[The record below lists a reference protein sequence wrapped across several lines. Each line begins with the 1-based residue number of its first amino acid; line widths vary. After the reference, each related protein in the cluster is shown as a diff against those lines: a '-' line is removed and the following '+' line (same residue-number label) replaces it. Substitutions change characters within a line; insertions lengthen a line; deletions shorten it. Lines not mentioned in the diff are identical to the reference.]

1 MLTRRG
7 DGENIPIARL
17 FLKDPPGSNNID
29 QVVIR
34 SSYMSEQTAP
44 TTPPTPGALGEQDKS
59 RSIRQLLLAKQEIG
73 ILAIFLIWCAFLSL
87 ATDTF
92 LTSTNIFNMLRAFSW
107 IAIAAFGETL
117 VVVTAGIDLSVGSNM
132 ALSGVA
138 AALLL
143 VAGMPVPVAVV
154 GGLIVGSLVGVTNGF
169 LVTRFR
175 LPPFIATLGVMSI
188 ARGITFGVTEG
199 WPVRGLPK
207 SFNLIGQYDIPVGS
221 WGVPLPVIVMLV
233 LAVVVSL
240 LLSRTVRGRHIYAVG
255 GNEEAAR
262 VSGIDP
268 NWVKM
273 LVYTT
278 CGLLTAVG
286 GILMTARLGVAAP
299 TAALGYELDI
309 IAAAVIGGVSLF
321 GGEGTI
327 LGVLI
332 GAALMQTIRTGL
344 NLLGFPTYW
353 QPAAIGAVIILAIM
367 FDQWRKRAE

>member
-1 MLTRRG
+1 M
-7 DGENIPIARL
+7 
-17 FLKDPPGSNNID
+17 SD
-29 QVVIR
+29 QTV
-34 SSYMSEQTAP
+34 
-44 TTPPTPGALGEQDKS
+44 TTPTSAPGVLGRRDKFTWWNV
-59 RSIRQLLLAKQEIG
+59 IGAQEIG
-73 ILAIFLIWCAFLSL
+73 ILTIFLLWCGFLSL

-107 IAIAAFGETL
+107 IAIAAFGQCL
-117 VVVTAGIDLSVGSNM
+117 VILTAGIDLSVGSNM
-132 ALSGVA
+132 ALSGLA

-143 VAGMPVPVAVV
+143 TAGMPVPVAVL
-154 GGLIVGSLVGVTNGF
+154 GGLLMGAVVGVVNGF

-175 LPPFIATLGVMSI
+175 LPAFIATLGTLSI
-188 ARGITFGVTEG
+188 ARGITFGATGG
-199 WPVRGLPK
+199 WPVRQLPK
-207 SFNLIGQYDIPVGS
+207 SFNSIGQYDVSIGS
-221 WGVPLPVIVMLV
+221 WGVPLPVIIMLI
-233 LAVVVSL
+233 LAVLVSL
-240 LLSRTVRGRHIYAVG
+240 FLSRTVRGRHIYAVG

-273 LVYTT
+273 LVYTSG
-278 CGLLTAVG
+278 GLLAGIG

-299 TAALGYELDI
+299 TAATGYELDI

-353 QPAAIGAVIILAIM
+353 QPAAIGTVIIIAIM
-367 FDQWRKRAE
+367 FDQWRKRTK

>member
-1 MLTRRG
+1 MSNQTVRS
-7 DGENIPIARL
+7 ARSTL
-17 FLKDPPGSNNID
+17 A
-29 QVVIR
+29 V
-34 SSYMSEQTAP
+34 SEQRNK
-44 TTPPTPGALGEQDKS
+44 LGWHIVS
-59 RSIRQLLLAKQEIG
+59 VQEIG
-73 ILAIFLIWCAFLSL
+73 ILVIFLVWFSFLSL

-107 IAIAAFGETL
+107 IAIAAFGECL
-117 VVVTAGIDLSVGSNM
+117 VILTAGIDLSVGSNM
-132 ALSGVA
+132 ALSGLA

-143 VAGMPVPVAVV
+143 ANGMSVPVAVV
-154 GGLIVGSLVGVTNGF
+154 GGLLTGAIVGVINGS

-175 LPPFIATLGVMSI
+175 LPPFIATLGTLSI
-188 ARGITFGVTEG
+188 ARGITFGATGG
-199 WPVRGLPK
+199 WPVRQLPK
-207 SFNLIGQYDIPVGS
+207 SFNLIGQYDVPIGQ
-221 WGVPLPVIVMLV
+221 WGVPLPVIVLLI
-233 LAVVVSL
+233 LAVLVSL
-240 LLSRTVRGRHIYAVG
+240 FLSRTVRGRHIYAVG

-268 NWVKM
+268 NWIKM
-273 LVYTT
+273 LVYTSG
-278 CGLLTAVG
+278 GLLAGLG

-299 TAALGYELDI
+299 TAATGYELDI

-353 QPAAIGAVIILAIM
+353 QPAAIGAVIIIAIM
-367 FDQWRKRAE
+367 FDQWRKRTK

>member
-1 MLTRRG
+1 
-7 DGENIPIARL
+7 
-17 FLKDPPGSNNID
+17 
-29 QVVIR
+29 
-34 SSYMSEQTAP
+34 MSEQTAP
-44 TTPPTPGALGEQDKS
+44 TTPPPGALGQQNKFS
-59 RSIRQLLLAKQEIG
+59 SLRQLILAKQEIG

-107 IAIAAFGETL
+107 IAIAAFGQTL

-154 GGLIVGSLVGVTNGF
+154 GGLIVGSLVGVLNGF

-207 SFNLIGQYDIPVGS
+207 SFNLIGQYDIPVGT
-221 WGVPLPVIVMLV
+221 WGVPLPVIVMVV
-233 LAVVVSL
+233 LAVVTSL
-240 LLSRTVRGRHIYAVG
+240 FLSRTVRGRHIYAVG
-255 GNEEAAR
+255 GNEEASR

-273 LVYTT
+273 FVYIT
-278 CGLLTAVG
+278 CGLLTAIG

-367 FDQWRKRAE
+367 FDQWRKRVE

>member
-1 MLTRRG
+1 MT
-7 DGENIPIARL
+7 N
-17 FLKDPPGSNNID
+17 
-29 QVVIR
+29 
-34 SSYMSEQTAP
+34 QTAE
-44 TTPPTPGALGEQDKS
+44 TMTSTPVGQRDKFTW
-59 RSIRQLLLAKQEIG
+59 RNLIGLQEVG

-107 IAIAAFGETL
+107 IAIAAFGQCL
-117 VVVTAGIDLSVGSNM
+117 VVLTAGIDLSVGSNM
-132 ALSGVA
+132 ALSGLG

-143 VAGMPVPVAVV
+143 SVGVPVPLAVLGGLLV
-154 GGLIVGSLVGVTNGF
+154 GGIVGTTNGL

-175 LPPFIATLGVMSI
+175 LPPFIATLGMLSI
-188 ARGITFGVTEG
+188 ARGITFGATGG
-199 WPVRGLPK
+199 WPVRQLPK
-207 SFNLIGQYDIPVGS
+207 SFNLIGQYDVPVGT
-221 WGVPLPVIVMLV
+221 WGVPVPFIVMLI
-233 LAVVVSL
+233 LAVLVSL
-240 LLSRTVRGRHIYAVG
+240 FLSRTVRGRHIYAVG
-255 GNEEAAR
+255 GDEEASR

-268 NWVKM
+268 NWIKM
-273 LVYTT
+273 LVYTS
-278 CGLLTAVG
+278 CGLLAGLG

-299 TAALGYELDI
+299 TAATGYELDI

-367 FDQWRKRAE
+367 FDQWRKRTK

>member
-1 MLTRRG
+1 
-7 DGENIPIARL
+7 
-17 FLKDPPGSNNID
+17 
-29 QVVIR
+29 
-34 SSYMSEQTAP
+34 MSEQTAS
-44 TTPPTPGALGEQDKS
+44 TATSAPGVVGEQDKS
-59 RSIRQLLLAKQEIG
+59 IWRIFLAKQEIG
-73 ILAIFLIWCAFLSL
+73 ILAIFLLWCAFLSL

-117 VVVTAGIDLSVGSNM
+117 VILTAGIDLSVGSNM

-138 AALLL
+138 AAMLLT
-143 VAGMPVPVAVV
+143 AGIPVPVAVV
-154 GGLIVGSLVGVTNGF
+154 GGLLVGSILGVTNGM

-175 LPPFIATLGVMSI
+175 LPPFIATLGIMSI

-207 SFNLIGQYDIPVGS
+207 SFNLIGQYDVPIGS
-221 WGVPLPVIVMLV
+221 WGVPLPVIVMLI
-233 LAVVVSL
+233 LAVIVSL

-255 GNEEAAR
+255 GNEEASR

-268 NWVKM
+268 HWIKM
-273 LVYTT
+273 LVYTS
-278 CGLLTAVG
+278 CGLLTAIG

-309 IAAAVIGGVSLF
+309 IAACVIGGVSLF

-353 QPAAIGAVIILAIM
+353 QPAAIGAVILLAIM
-367 FDQWRKRAE
+367 FDQWRKRTD

>member
-1 MLTRRG
+1 
-7 DGENIPIARL
+7 
-17 FLKDPPGSNNID
+17 
-29 QVVIR
+29 
-34 SSYMSEQTAP
+34 MSEQTAS
-44 TTPPTPGALGEQDKS
+44 TATSTPGVVDERG
-59 RSIRQLLLAKQEIG
+59 RSFWRLLLAKQEIG
-73 ILAIFLIWCAFLSL
+73 IFAIFLIWCAFLSL

-107 IAIAAFGETL
+107 IAIAAFGETMVIL
-117 VVVTAGIDLSVGSNM
+117 TAGIDLSVGSNM

-143 VAGMPVPVAVV
+143 VAGVPVPVAVL
-154 GGLIVGSLVGVTNGF
+154 GGLIVGAIVGVTNGF

-199 WPVRGLPK
+199 WPVRGMPK
-207 SFNLIGQYDIPVGS
+207 SFNLIGQYDLPVGS
-221 WGVPLPVIVMLV
+221 WGVPLPVIVMLI
-233 LAVVVSL
+233 LAVLVSL
-240 LLSRTVRGRHIYAVG
+240 FLSRTVRGRHIYAVG
-255 GNEEAAR
+255 GDEEASR

-268 NWVKM
+268 KWIKM
-273 LVYTT
+273 LVYTS
-278 CGLLTAVG
+278 CGLLTAIG

-299 TAALGYELDI
+299 TAAIGYELDI
-309 IAAAVIGGVSLF
+309 IAACVIGGVSLF

-367 FDQWRKRAE
+367 FDQWRKRMD

>member
-1 MLTRRG
+1 MT
-7 DGENIPIARL
+7 N
-17 FLKDPPGSNNID
+17 
-29 QVVIR
+29 
-34 SSYMSEQTAP
+34 QTAE
-44 TTPPTPGALGEQDKS
+44 TTSTPRAVGQRERFGWRNLIG
-59 RSIRQLLLAKQEIG
+59 LQEVG
-73 ILAIFLIWCAFLSL
+73 ILAIFLVWCAFLSL

-107 IAIAAFGETL
+107 IALAAFGQCL
-117 VVVTAGIDLSVGSNM
+117 VILTAGIDLSVGSNM
-132 ALSGVA
+132 ALSGLG

-143 VAGMPVPVAVV
+143 TVGVPVPLAVLGGLLV
-154 GGLIVGSLVGVTNGF
+154 GGLVGMTNGL

-175 LPPFIATLGVMSI
+175 LPPFIATLGMLSI
-188 ARGITFGVTEG
+188 ARGITFGATGG
-199 WPVRGLPK
+199 WPVRKLPK
-207 SFNLIGQYDIPVGS
+207 SFNLIGQYDVPIGP
-221 WGVPLPVIVMLV
+221 WGVPFPVIVMLI
-233 LAVVVSL
+233 LAVLVSL
-240 LLSRTVRGRHIYAVG
+240 FLSRTVRGRHIYAVG
-255 GNEEAAR
+255 GNEEASR

-268 NWVKM
+268 NWIKM
-273 LVYTT
+273 LVYTS
-278 CGLLTAVG
+278 CGLLAGLG

-299 TAALGYELDI
+299 TAATGYELDI

-367 FDQWRKRAE
+367 FDQWRKRAK